1 MENITFTAREF
12 PKPVLT
18 VIKKIKLN
26 CAWGLSNGQCNVYVK
41 SEDF

>member
-18 VIKKIKLN
+18 VIKKRIVHGGW
-26 CAWGLSNGQCNVYVK
+26 AMA
-41 SEDF
+41 DAMFM